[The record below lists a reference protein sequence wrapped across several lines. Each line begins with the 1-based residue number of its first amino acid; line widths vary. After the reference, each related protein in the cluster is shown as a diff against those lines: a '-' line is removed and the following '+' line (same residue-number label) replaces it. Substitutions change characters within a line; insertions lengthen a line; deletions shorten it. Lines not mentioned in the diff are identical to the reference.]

1 MKDSTRNLIDYLE
14 SKKEILTS
22 LLFLVIVNTFTFMI
36 TSNIV
41 LIASS
46 LTVIVA
52 AFLVLTFDEVYWY
65 EINY

>member
-52 AFLVLTFDEVYWY
+52 AFLVLTFDEVY
-65 EINY
+65 

>member
-1 MKDSTRNLIDYLE
+1 MKDSTKNLIDYLE

-46 LTVIVA
+46 VTVIVA
-52 AFLVLTFDEVYWY
+52 AFLVLAFDEEY
-65 EINY
+65 

>member
-52 AFLVLTFDEVYWY
+52 AFLVLAFDEVY
-65 EINY
+65 

>member
-1 MKDSTRNLIDYLE
+1 MKDSTKNLIDYLE

-36 TSNIV
+36 TSNVV

-52 AFLVLTFDEVYWY
+52 AFLVLAFDEVY
-65 EINY
+65 